1 MDRARCALM
10 TKQDLAGFYR
20 RYNACCNEH
29 RFDDFHEFAVD
40 RIDAGRIAEVWGMA
54 FHLPL
59 LEQVR

>member
-29 RFDDFHEFAVD
+29 RFDVD